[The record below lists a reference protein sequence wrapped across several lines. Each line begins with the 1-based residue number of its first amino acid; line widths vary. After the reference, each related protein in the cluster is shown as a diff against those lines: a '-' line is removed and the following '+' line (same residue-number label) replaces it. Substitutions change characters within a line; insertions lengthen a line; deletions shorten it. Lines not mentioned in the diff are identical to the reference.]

1 MNKKKRFERN
11 FSPFSKGK
19 ILIVIIK
26 KDYFHM
32 VKKFFYFSRRWVARG
47 NRLAGMTNTG
57 RGGEDYFG
65 RNGITLE
72 LTALVVVTPLCSQRC
87 PRLSHYLSEGRPQC
101 KGKVVVGGDWYIL
114 YSVTWVRCGQQA
126 LITRRVRLRP
136 LQRVLRVCVFRGA
149 PNKPGE
155 GGGGVGSRVV
165 GWRGK
170 NRNKKKR
177 REKENG
183 IQEEE

>member
-1 MNKKKRFERN
+1 MSSERESVSRNDKYWKRGRGLFRKERN
-11 FSPFSKGK
+11 YTWAYRSSG
-19 ILIVIIK
+19 
-26 KDYFHM
+26 
-32 VKKFFYFSRRWVARG
+32 
-47 NRLAGMTNTG
+47 
-57 RGGEDYFG
+57 
-65 RNGITLE
+65 
-72 LTALVVVTPLCSQRC
+72 
-87 PRLSHYLSEGRPQC
+87 SHPVMQPTVSASVSLPSEGRPQC